1 MSKEIKFGEICKGDR
16 IRCEFAPKF
25 GCTITYEGVTY
36 KLHRLDPVTT
46 WSTVEGDY
54 LTHIERGGVHLP
66 VKITLL
72 DRPMPPLP
80 TEPGTVFRA
89 LEVCGESVNI
99 SVMVFQGS
107 ISGPRYLSSMP
118 MNGSNIH
125 DPSDIT
131 AWEPIE
137 NGVAK

>member
-72 DRPMPPLP
+72 DRPKPPLP
-80 TEPGTVFRA
+80 TTPGTIFRA
-89 LEVCGESVNI
+89 TEIMGEKCDVKI
-99 SVMVFQGS
+99 MVAGTKVLTERLYFSAQQINGAD
-107 ISGPRYLSSMP
+107 IHRYR
-118 MNGSNIH
+118 
-125 DPSDIT
+125 DIT

-137 NGVAK
+137 GVTA